1 MPGTAEP
8 RRSPETE
15 RDEPG
20 LLDVLLEYVRE
31 TLRADHACLSESTSI
46 SGPIAVIAAAGRL
59 QHPELWPGLGVMD
72 EVEYGYDGSDEQAAN
87 DIVGV
92 YRRGDPATP
101 GVSAFL
107 ERVGAAFDIT
117 IRVFEADNR
126 LFMLELY
133 FCDPEQPFGPEQ
145 VDEATRLA
153 PMLAAVFTRDRL
165 TRELSAAEQRYR
177 ALVEQIPAFPY
188 VLDEHEQV
196 TFHVGRLSA
205 MMGVPDDQ
213 PFGWDDWAASIH
225 PDDRDQVVA
234 AARRH
239 LSTGDPFDV
248 EYRVVLPDDSVMW
261 FHDRATLVSD
271 REGTRSLGVM
281 FDITERRQAEE
292 ALRESERQRFLVLEE
307 MLRAESDARSQIAAD
322 LHDDTIQ
329 VMTASMLGIERVL
342 KALERGDPEHMREV
356 LESARET
363 MGAAIERARRMTFD
377 LRPPLLA
384 TQGLAAAVTELA
396 QVAAAEAGFEVHLDM
411 RVIRHSLGI
420 EDLAYRTVKEAL
432 ANTRK
437 HAGASH
443 VEIRLW
449 DAEGALSG
457 EITDDGIGFDVGR
470 ALDRRAMRLHM
481 GLDTMRER
489 LALVGGSLDI
499 ASAPGSGSTIGFT
512 IPSAA

>member
-1 MPGTAEP
+1 
-8 RRSPETE
+8 
-15 RDEPG
+15 
-20 LLDVLLEYVRE
+20 
-31 TLRADHACLSESTSI
+31 
-46 SGPIAVIAAAGRL
+46 
-59 QHPELWPGLGVMD
+59 MD

-87 DIVGV
+87 DVVGV

-145 VDEATRLA
+145 VEEATRLA

-196 TFHVGRLSA
+196 TFHVGRLSV

-213 PFGWDDWAASIH
+213 PFGWAGWAAAIH
-225 PDDRDQVVA
+225 PDDRDRVVA

-239 LSTGDPFDV
+239 LTTGQPFDV

-271 REGTRSLGVM
+271 LEGRRSLGVM
-281 FDITERRQAEE
+281 FDITERRLAEE

-342 KALERGDPEHMREV
+342 KALERGEPEHMREV
-356 LESARET
+356 LESARGT

-384 TQGLAAAVTELA
+384 TQGWRPRSRARPGRRRRGGLRSAPRPARCPRTRWGSRTSPTGRSRRRWPTPASTPAHRTSGSGCGTPTVRCPA
-396 QVAAAEAGFEVHLDM
+396 RSRRRHRVRRRPGARPPGDAPAHGAGHDA
-411 RVIRHSLGI
+411 R
-420 EDLAYRTVKEAL
+420 A
-432 ANTRK
+432 
-437 HAGASH
+437 AGA
-443 VEIRLW
+443 
-449 DAEGALSG
+449 
-457 EITDDGIGFDVGR
+457 GR
-470 ALDRRAMRLHM
+470 
-481 GLDTMRER
+481 
-489 LALVGGSLDI
+489 GSLDI
-499 ASAPGSGSTIGFT
+499 ASAPGSGSVIGFT

>member
-8 RRSPETE
+8 RRGREGE
-15 RDEPG
+15 RDEPE
-20 LLDVLLEYVRE
+20 LLDVLLEYVRQ
-31 TLRADHACLSESTSI
+31 TLHADHACLSESTSI
-46 SGPIAVIAAAGRL
+46 SGPISVIAAAGRL
-59 QHPELWPGLGVMD
+59 GHPELWPGLGVMD

-87 DIVGV
+87 DVVGV

-133 FCDPEQPFGPEQ
+133 YCDPDQPFGAEQ
-145 VDEATRLA
+145 VEEATRLA

-165 TRELSAAEQRYR
+165 TRELTAAEQRYR

-188 VLDEHEQV
+188 VLDEREQV
-196 TFHVGRLSA
+196 TFHVGRLSV

-213 PFGWDDWAASIH
+213 PFGWQEWAAAIH
-225 PDDRDQVVA
+225 PDDREEVVA
-234 AARRH
+234 AVRRH
-239 LSTGDPFDV
+239 LAEAEPFDI

-261 FHDRATLVSD
+261 FHDRATLISD
-271 REGTRSLGVM
+271 ERGRRSLGVM

-329 VMTASMLGIERVL
+329 VMTASMLGIER
-342 KALERGDPEHMREV
+342 ALRALDRGEPEHMRDV
-356 LESARET
+356 LESARGT

-396 QVAAAEAGFEVHLDM
+396 QVAAAEAGFEVQLDLQ
-411 RVIRHSLGI
+411 VVRHSLGI

-443 VEIRLW
+443 VAIRLW
-449 DAEGALSG
+449 DVDGALSG
-457 EITDDGIGFDVGR
+457 EITDDGVGFDVGR